1 MSLPGEPPAAA
12 EPPKPGQSQ
21 RGEPVRD
28 APEGAPEGAAA
39 AGDGGSLAPADLPEE
54 GIDRV
59 ASAQLTG
66 SSPAPGPEEQRDG
79 AAEGDTGAPAARGV
93 ARNTA
98 IFSIGTGVSRV
109 VGLLREIVFASYFGT
124 SGEASAYTLASL
136 VPNLVAQ
143 LFANAALSAA
153 FVPVFTDL
161 LQQGRRREAVRLAS
175 TLFWIMLIV
184 LGAVSAFFILAAGTI
199 MPLFIGPTFTP
210 ALVALT
216 VGLSQVLFPVVLLL
230 GLTGLLTG
238 ILQSYDEF
246 TIPAI
251 SPAVWNLVI
260 IVLLVVLA
268 PHFHGEDK
276 IYAYAIGIL
285 AATAVQ
291 MAMALGALGR
301 IDFRLHFSI
310 DWHDPRIKQVFMLM
324 LPVTIGLGI
333 VNLDQLINSAF
344 GSLVSDEAPRA
355 IDNAFRIYMLP
366 QGMFSV
372 AVATVLFPVLS
383 RLAARHDAAGMRST
397 VGSGMRQ
404 INLLLIPSAAFMIVL
419 ATPITRLV
427 FERGHFNAQS
437 TALVSEA
444 LFWFAFSLPF
454 AGINLLLTR
463 TFFALQRPWIPTRLA
478 AINIIVDVI
487 VSVGLYKPLGIA
499 GLVIGTVVA
508 NAVMTALQLHRL
520 RIGFNGRLE
529 GAQTTMV
536 TARIAAASVLLGGV
550 SWAVWYGLHAA
561 LGGSLP
567 AQILSMAAAGT
578 AGVWIYTRAVLAM
591 HIPEAHEVNRMIRT
605 RLGRA

>member
-1 MSLPGEPPAAA
+1 VQRRTIAALPTTEDPPDSA
-12 EPPKPGQSQ
+12 EPSAPGQSEH
-21 RGEPVRD
+21 GTPV
-28 APEGAPEGAAA
+28 
-39 AGDGGSLAPADLPEE
+39 SPEE
-54 GIDRV
+54 LPDEGIQRV
-59 ASAQLTG
+59 AAAQLTG
-66 SSPAPGPEEQRDG
+66 ASPAPADAAGDDVEEEF
-79 AAEGDTGAPAARGV
+79 AHSATSRGV

-98 IFSIGTGVSRV
+98 IFSIGTGVSRII
-109 VGLLREIVFASYFGT
+109 GLAREIVFASYFGT
-124 SGEASAYTLASL
+124 SGEASAYTIASL

-161 LQQGRRREAVRLAS
+161 LQQGRRKDALKLAS

-199 MPLFIGPTFTP
+199 MPVFIGPTFTP
-210 ALVALT
+210 ALNDLT
-216 VGLSQVLFPVVLLL
+216 IGLSQVLFPVVLLL

-251 SPAVWNLVI
+251 SPAVWNLII

-285 AATAVQ
+285 AATGAQ
-291 MAMALGALGR
+291 MALAFGALRR
-301 IDFRLHFSI
+301 IDFRLHFTI

-344 GSLVSDEAPRA
+344 GSLVSVEAPRA

-383 RLAARHDAAGMRST
+383 RLAARRDVAGMRST
-397 VGSGMRQ
+397 MGTGMRQ
-404 INLLLIPSAAFMIVL
+404 INLLLIPAAAFIVVL

-427 FERGHFNAQS
+427 FERGQFDAQS

-478 AINIIVDVI
+478 AINIIVDII
-487 VSVGLYKPLGIA
+487 VSVALYKPLGIA
-499 GLVIGTVVA
+499 GLVLGTVAA
-508 NAVMTALQLHRL
+508 NAVMTALQLRRL

-529 GAQTTMV
+529 GGQTTMI
-536 TARIAAASVLLGGV
+536 TARIAVASALLAGV
-550 SWAVWYGLHAA
+550 SYAVWYGLNA
-561 LGGSLP
+561 LLGDSLA
-567 AQILSMAAAGT
+567 AQIVSVGGAGAAG
-578 AGVWIYTRAVLAM
+578 VLIYTRLVLAM
-591 HIPEAHEVNRMIRT
+591 HVPEAHQVNRLIRA